1 MSRFFIHRPV
11 FAGVIA
17 IVIVLAGLVAAK
29 LLAVAQYPEIAPP
42 TVLITTTY
50 PGASAET
57 LAKTVAAPIEEQLS
71 GVERLSYFSSSS
83 SSNGSLSI
91 TVTFEPGTNVDQAVF
106 NVNNRVQIA
115 LPRLPDEVR
124 RNGVIVQKRSFDIL
138 LVVAL
143 ISPNNQRDTLF
154 LSNFA
159 SLNVVDE
166 LKRLPGL
173 ADVTIF
179 GARDYSMRVWV
190 QPDKMARLS
199 VTTADVAAAL
209 RAQNAQYAA
218 GKIGAEPA
226 PPGQNIIYTVT
237 ATGRLVDP
245 EQFGEIVV
253 RASGPS
259 GVLRLKDIA
268 RIEMGALNYD
278 TYNTLD
284 GKSTIGMATYLQ
296 PGANALEVA
305 QLVRE
310 RMAELKTAF
319 PEGVDYT
326 IPFDTTRFVDAS
338 IREVTITIFEAA
350 ALVLGVVFLFLQTW
364 RATLIPMIAVPVSL
378 IGAFAGLWLAGFSI
392 NTLTLFA
399 LVLAIGI
406 VVDDAIV
413 VLENVERLMREDGM
427 PPFEAALEAMREVSG
442 AVIAIV
448 LVLCAVFV
456 PVAFLGGIAGQ
467 LYRQFAVTLTIAVL
481 ISGFMALTLTPA
493 LCAILMKRGDQHSRV
508 FEPFNRGFAWVTR
521 TFLDLVQL
529 ALKHRIASLLA
540 FLGVIGLAAGLF
552 LRVPGS
558 FVPPEDQGYLFAT
571 VQLPDGATL
580 ERTRKMSAELGKL
593 IGEQPAV
600 QNVLAIA
607 GFDLI
612 GGGNKTNA
620 ATMFVPLKHWDVRKD
635 NTAPVVARS
644 IIVKATGL
652 REGIALAFN
661 PAPVVARSIIV
672 KASGLREGIALAF
685 NPAAIRGL
693 GTAGGL
699 EVYLQARGD
708 SDPARLYQVTGA
720 FMGALAQHPL
730 LAGINSFYR
739 PTVPQLKVEVDREKA
754 MSLGVPVQ
762 DVFDA
767 LQSTMSALYVN
778 DFNKFG
784 RTYRVQMQAE
794 APFRAQP
801 EDLGSVY
808 VRSSTTREMIPLKAL
823 IRTSNVVGPEQLER
837 FNGFLAA
844 KVLGGGKPGVSS
856 GEAIKAVEEVADS
869 TLPEGYK
876 IAWTGQAFQEKRT
889 GRASAFAFSLAIV
902 MVFLILAALYERW
915 LLPLAVVLAVPFA
928 VAGALGF
935 VALRGLENDIYFQIG
950 LVVLIGLAAKN
961 AILIVEF
968 AQQAF
973 LQGKSP
979 VDAALHAAR
988 LRFRPIIM
996 TSLAFVLGVM
1006 PLMVATG
1013 AGAAARRSM
1022 GTGVV
1027 GGMLAATFI
1036 ATLFVPLFFVLAA
1049 RRPKARRAEAPA

>member
-17 IVIVLAGLVAAK
+17 IIIVLAGLVAAK

-71 GVERLSYFSSSS
+71 GVERLSYFNSSS
-83 SSNGSLSI
+83 SSNGALSI

-173 ADVTIF
+173 ADVTVF

-190 QPDKMARLS
+190 QPEKMARLGL
-199 VTTADVAAAL
+199 TTADVANAL
-209 RAQNAQYAA
+209 RNQNAQYAA

-226 PPGQNIIYTVT
+226 PPGQNIVYTVT

-268 RIEMGALNYD
+268 RIELGALNYD

-284 GKSTIGMATYLQ
+284 GKATIGMATFLQ

-305 QLVRE
+305 QLVRN

-338 IREVTITIFEAA
+338 IKEVTITIFEAA

-413 VLENVERLMREDGM
+413 VLENVERLMREDDM

-493 LCAILMKRGDQHSRV
+493 LCAILMKKGDHHSRV
-508 FEPFNRGFAWVTR
+508 FEPFNRGFAWLTR
-521 TFLDLVQL
+521 RFLDLVQL
-529 ALKHRIASLLA
+529 ALQHRVASVLA
-540 FLGVIGLAAGLF
+540 LLGVIGLAVGLF

-558 FVPPEDQGYLFAT
+558 FVPSEDQGYLFAT

-600 QNVLAIA
+600 QNVLAIT

-620 ATMFVPLKHWDVRKD
+620 ATMFVP
-635 NTAPVVARS
+635 
-644 IIVKATGL
+644 VK
-652 REGIALAFN
+652 
-661 PAPVVARSIIV
+661 
-672 KASGLREGIALAF
+672 
-685 NPAAIRGL
+685 
-693 GTAGGL
+693 
-699 EVYLQARGD
+699 
-708 SDPARLYQVTGA
+708 
-720 FMGALAQHPL
+720 
-730 LAGINSFYR
+730 
-739 PTVPQLKVEVDREKA
+739 
-754 MSLGVPVQ
+754 

-915 LLPLAVVLAVPFA
+915 LLPFAVVLAVPFA
-928 VAGALGF
+928 VAGALSF

-979 VDAALHAAR
+979 VEAALHAAR

-1006 PLMVATG
+1006 PLMVSTG

-1036 ATLFVPLFFVLAA
+1036 ATLFVPLFFVLVA
-1049 RRPKARRAEAPA
+1049 RRPKTRRVEAPA